1 MRLARLVAGSAY
13 AGLRAAVPTHGPY
26 LSERLD
32 HCVGGGFR
40 NGESG
45 KVLPHGECPRTR
57 DAAAYRF
64 APRGDCEIRSVDVA
78 EGGIS
83 QTEFT
88 NAYRK
93 TYDELTGEAGG
104 RAMV

>member
-1 MRLARLVAGSAY
+1 MR
-13 AGLRAAVPTHGPY
+13 
-26 LSERLD
+26 
-32 HCVGGGFR
+32 GGGAIR

-45 KVLPHGECPRTR
+45 KVLPRDECPGTG

-64 APRGDCEIRSVDVA
+64 APRDGDCEIRSVDA
-78 EGGIS
+78 TEDGIS

-93 TYDELTGEAGG
+93 AYDELTGEAGG